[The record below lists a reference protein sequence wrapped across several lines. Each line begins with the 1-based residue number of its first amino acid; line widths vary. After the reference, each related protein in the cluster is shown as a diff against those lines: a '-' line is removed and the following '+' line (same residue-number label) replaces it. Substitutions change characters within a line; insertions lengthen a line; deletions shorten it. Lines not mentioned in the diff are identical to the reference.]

1 MPPDDG
7 EPSQPTLTIDELAR
21 EAGTSRVYIESLIE
35 AGAVVAAPD
44 GSHDIEDVPRVRLA
58 SALAD
63 GGFDPDYLMAA
74 IRSGALQ
81 LDWVTRLGTGAR
93 LTGRTFAEFATS
105 MGDRASQ
112 LPAIYAAFGLAVP
125 SPDTL
130 TREDEEQ
137 AIVDFID
144 LWQMVDDQPET
155 YLRAARIAGEG
166 VRRLQG
172 ATQDLFDELGG
183 PPNTQSQRGKSPE
196 DAHRPAMRLS
206 PTVSELLVWL
216 QKRHQESEVFGR
228 IVGYVERTIVEQ
240 GVAKRP
246 AEAQA
251 IAFVDLS
258 GYTELT
264 VEAGDE
270 RAAQFATSLQVLAES
285 AARAHGG
292 RVVKLLGDG
301 VMLRYRSVRDAVDS
315 VRELMAAIGAA
326 GLPAAHAGIAA
337 GPLVIRDGDVY
348 GHTVNLAARIA
359 SQAQAGELLVGDDVT
374 ARLDEAGIRWEDAG
388 EAHLKG
394 IGDPVR
400 LARVELTTDRE
411 LGHGIGQSPGYST

>member
-1 MPPDDG
+1 VVTIEDDQA
-7 EPSQPTLTIDELAR
+7 SRPTLTIDELAR
-21 EAGTSRVYIESLIE
+21 EAGTTHDYIGRLVET
-35 AGAVVAAPD
+35 GAIRANPD

-58 SALAD
+58 LALAA
-63 GGFDPDYLMAA
+63 GGFEIDYLMAA

-81 LDWVTRLGTGAR
+81 LDWVAR
-93 LTGRTFAEFATS
+93 LWTVARPTGRTFAEFADS
-105 MGDRASQ
+105 LGDRASQ

-125 SPDTL
+125 PPDTL

-144 LWQMVDDQPET
+144 LWQMVDDRPET

-183 PPNTQSQRGKSPE
+183 PPNSQSMRGKSSE
-196 DAHRPAMRLS
+196 EAHQPAMRLS
-206 PTVSELLVWL
+206 PVVSQLLVWL
-216 QKRHQESEVFGR
+216 QKRHQEVEVFGR
-228 IVGYVERTIVEQ
+228 IVGYLERTIVEQ
-240 GVAKRP
+240 GIAHRP

-270 RAAQFATSLQVLAES
+270 RAAQFATTLQVLAES
-285 AARAHGG
+285 SARGHGG

-301 VMLRYRSVRDAVDS
+301 VMLRYRSVREAVSSVQALLAAVD
-315 VRELMAAIGAA
+315 EA
-326 GLPAAHAGIAA
+326 GLPPAHAGIAA

-359 SQAQAGELLVGDDVT
+359 AQAQPGELLVGDDLT
-374 ARLDEAGIRWEDAG
+374 GRLDEAGIGWDDAG
-388 EAHLKG
+388 AAHLKG
-394 IGDPVR
+394 LGDPIR
-400 LARVELTTDRE
+400 LARIDRTTHVAAGETADPR
-411 LGHGIGQSPGYST
+411 SR